1 MIILELIK
9 VPNFRLPSSSSGLQA
24 FFTMLTN
31 QKHLFKLPENIT
43 YLNGAYMSPQLK
55 SVEKSG
61 FEALSKK
68 NFPHE
73 ISAGDFFSGPEKLKK
88 AFAKLID
95 APDFN
100 NTAIIPSASYGLA
113 NAANN
118 VKLEAGD
125 EIIIVDAQFP
135 SNVYAWQKVAQQ
147 KKAKVIVIAIPTGFK
162 DRGKRWNQNILDA
175 INSKTAV
182 VSIGPTHWADGTLF
196 DLKAIREKS
205 KLHNAALIIDASQ
218 FIGAAPFSVQ
228 EIQPEAVITVGYK
241 WLMGAYGLGMAYY
254 SDAFNDG
261 EPIEYNWISRDKS
274 EDFTQ
279 LVNYNSNYQP
289 KAGRYN
295 MGECTNFILVSML
308 TESIHQIIKWQPQ
321 RIQNYCD
328 AISKK
333 HIEKLRNLGCFIE
346 DDAYRSKHL
355 FGVYLPKHI
364 QLQDLKTKFTEQQ
377 IYVSY
382 RGDAIRVSPN
392 VYNSG
397 EDFEKFVSCFNN

>member
-1 MIILELIK
+1 MLI
-9 VPNFRLPSSSSGLQA
+9 
-24 FFTMLTN
+24 N
-31 QKHLFKLPENIT
+31 QKDLFKLPETIT
-43 YLNGAYMSPQLK
+43 YLNGAYMAPQLR
-55 SVEKSG
+55 SVEKTG
-61 FEALSKK
+61 HEAISKK
-68 NFPHE
+68 CFPHE
-73 ISAGDFFSGPEKLKK
+73 IGAADFFSGPEKLKK
-88 AFAKLID
+88 TFAKLID

-135 SNVYAWQKVAQQ
+135 SNVYAWQKVAEQ
-147 KKAKVIVIAIPTGFK
+147 KKAKIKIISPPSEFK
-162 DRGKRWNQNILDA
+162 NRGQQWNKNILDA

-182 VSIGPTHWADGTLF
+182 VTLGPTHWADGTLF
-196 DLKAIREKS
+196 YLKAIREKS
-205 KLHNAALIIDASQ
+205 KLNDAALIIDASQ
-218 FIGAAPFSVQ
+218 FIGAAPFSVK

-261 EPIEYNWISRDKS
+261 EPIENNWISRDKS

-279 LVNYNSNYQP
+279 LVNYNEDYQP

-295 MGECTNFILVSML
+295 MGECSNFIQVAML
-308 TESIHQIIKWQPQ
+308 TESINQILKWQPK

-328 AISKK
+328 VISKK
-333 HIEKLRNLGCFIE
+333 HIEELRTLGCFIE
-346 DDAYRSKHL
+346 DDPFRSKHL

-364 QLQDLKTKFTEQQ
+364 DLQDLKPKFKEQQ

-392 VYNSG
+392 VYNSE
-397 EDFEKFVSCFNN
+397 EDFKKFVSCF

>member
-1 MIILELIK
+1 
-9 VPNFRLPSSSSGLQA
+9 
-24 FFTMLTN
+24 MLTN
-31 QKHLFKLPENIT
+31 QKSLFKLPENIT

-55 SVEKSG
+55 SVEKAG
-61 FEALSKK
+61 QEALSKK

-73 ISAGDFFSGPEKLKK
+73 IGANDFFSGPEQLKK
-88 AFAKLID
+88 TFAKLID

-135 SNVYAWQKVAQQ
+135 SNVYAWQKVAE
-147 KKAKVIVIAIPTGFK
+147 KKNATVNVIPTPKNFK
-162 DRGKRWNQNILDA
+162 DRGKIWNQNILEA
-175 INSKTAV
+175 INKKTAV
-182 VSIGPTHWADGTLF
+182 ISIGPTHWADGTLF

-205 KLHNAALIIDASQ
+205 KLYNASLIIDASQ
-218 FIGAAPFSVQ
+218 CIGAAPFSVQ

-254 SDAFNDG
+254 ADSLNDG
-261 EPIEYNWISRDKS
+261 EPIENNWISRDKS
-274 EDFTQ
+274 DDFTQ
-279 LVNYNSNYQP
+279 LVNYNPGYQP

-295 MGECTNFILVSML
+295 MGESSNFISVAML
-308 TESIHQIIKWQPQ
+308 AEGIKQILKWEPHH
-321 RIQNYCD
+321 IQNYCHEV
-328 AISKK
+328 SK
-333 HIEKLRNLGCFIE
+333 EGVDTLRNLGCFIE
-346 DDAYRSKHL
+346 EDAYRSKHL

-364 QLQDLKTKFTEQQ
+364 QLEDLKAKFKAEY

-382 RGDAIRVSPN
+382 RGDAIRVSPG
-392 VYNSG
+392 VYNSKA
-397 EDFEKFVSCFNN
+397 DFDKFVRCFE

>member
-1 MIILELIK
+1 MI
-9 VPNFRLPSSSSGLQA
+9 
-24 FFTMLTN
+24 TN
-31 QKHLFKLPENIT
+31 QKELFKLPKDII

-55 SVEKSG
+55 SVERVG
-61 FEALSKK
+61 HEAVSHKCL
-68 NFPHE
+68 PHE
-73 ISAGDFFSGPEKLKK
+73 IGADDFFDGPENLKK
-88 AFAKLID
+88 LFSKLINVS
-95 APDFN
+95 DFN

-125 EIIIVDAQFP
+125 EIIIVESQFP
-135 SNVYAWQKVAQQ
+135 SNVYAWQKVAEQ
-147 KKAKVIVIAIPTGFK
+147 KKAKVIVVSPPSAFK
-162 DRGKRWNQNILDA
+162 DRGKQWNQNILDS
-175 INSKTAV
+175 INKKTAV
-182 VSIGPTHWADGTLF
+182 VSLGPTHWADGTMF

-205 KLHNAALIIDASQ
+205 KLYNAALIIDASQ
-218 FIGAAPFSVQ
+218 FIGAAVFSVE

-241 WLMGAYGLGMAYY
+241 WLMGPYGLGMAYY

-261 EPIEYNWISRDKS
+261 EPLENNWINRYKS

-279 LVNYNSNYQP
+279 LVNYNPGYQP

-295 MGECTNFILVSML
+295 MGESSNFILVAML
-308 TESIHQIIKWQPQ
+308 TESIKQIIKWQPQ
-321 RIQNYCD
+321 HIQNYCD
-328 AISKK
+328 KISLKG
-333 HIEKLRNLGCFIE
+333 INELRNLGCFIE

-364 QLQDLKTKFTEQQ
+364 QLHDLKTKFKEEQ

-392 VYNSG
+392 VYNSE
-397 EDFEKFVSCFNN
+397 EDFERFVRCFDS